1 MRDERL
7 RLLLPSH
14 WLNDS
19 SPHKAARLALF
30 TTVLFIILILSVK
43 HFRLGPWKVSYAAD
57 FKFDLLMHR
66 SKSRVRTAAH
76 NVERPAAATTTVPV
90 GRSVGPLSAL
100 RGGREGEQGA
110 AAHAPT
116 DRYCE
121 TKIVSPED
129 GALGHRVRTMCPC
142 PSGKEKATCH
152 FLDSHATRTTHGDPR
167 VKGLKWFGSFTNLST
182 RRPRSNGGI
191 KDAPAQEHDGSIGGA
206 KSAAAGG
213 RSVDDA
219 ESSLRNPGYARSSDM
234 YTHVG
239 TVPRSE
245 KTTRR
250 SWRGVKEKKK
260 SKREEEEGGVSGGGQ
275 SQGKA
280 GEHVQDSPLLSAL
293 SSLSVTSLDR
303 PAPVSAPA
311 RSLPDTPT
319 PSWASPLT
327 SAPDGRCCSR
337 PPGNPA
343 KIQGAPSRSG
353 EASEPSDMTTNR
365 VVSPQDVYVPMDPI
379 AEAARD
385 RQERAQEATDP
396 ANGSQEVASGERRRH
411 VTGGGGEYVKVSESL
426 VVKDGDFL
434 IRDSQSSQG
443 DFVLTS
449 RWEQTTLHFL
459 VRQTAV
465 QSSDAYTRVQYSLE
479 GECFDTLQALVH
491 FYVGSRA
498 VLTRWSGAQIH
509 QPVNRML
516 PLSYLDTAFCTTV
529 SPPSCHGEGT
539 VRPRRRSNTTQPTSS
554 PNSGNN
560 RSHPHQHQDSLSSD
574 SDGSC
579 YTELY
584 PGPQSYVE
592 RLRVEE
598 GPSKYESR
606 LMPLENKPLEVAIL
620 RRVKELLAEID
631 PRTAAKHIT
640 KADCMVARILEV
652 TPEVQRMMGVSSGME
667 LLTLPHGQQL
677 RLDLLERFQTMAI
690 TLAVDVLGCTG
701 TTEERASLLH
711 KIIQIAAE
719 LKSTM
724 GNMFGFAAV
733 MRALELP
740 QVSRLELTWMALRQR
755 HTEGAILYEKTLR
768 PFMKSLNSGRES
780 CPLSTTT
787 FPHVLPL
794 LSLLEKSVAVGEGA
808 EPWETVEVGVDVVMF
823 HLGAAR
829 TIAQLGGIYRSNAE
843 SKLQDAVT
851 FDVAGF
857 QEHSEVLELFQT
869 DFQLRLLWGSRGATE
884 NRALRYAKFDQVLTA
899 LSNKL
904 EPPVRSR

>member
-1 MRDERL
+1 MSKRK
-7 RLLLPSH
+7 
-14 WLNDS
+14 LNEIMCSGIRKTETAD
-19 SPHKAARLALF
+19 
-30 TTVLFIILILSVK
+30 V
-43 HFRLGPWKVSYAAD
+43 VS
-57 FKFDLLMHR
+57 R
-66 SKSRVRTAAH
+66 
-76 NVERPAAATTTVPV
+76 
-90 GRSVGPLSAL
+90 
-100 RGGREGEQGA
+100 
-110 AAHAPT
+110 
-116 DRYCE
+116 
-121 TKIVSPED
+121 
-129 GALGHRVRTMCPC
+129 
-142 PSGKEKATCH
+142 
-152 FLDSHATRTTHGDPR
+152 
-167 VKGLKWFGSFTNLST
+167 GLKWFGSFTNLST

-411 VTGGGGEYVKVSESL
+411 VTGGGGEYVKFSRGKFCLEPPSDKQRKQLEEELKLSGTNLRSHGWYHGHIPWQVSESL

-539 VRPRRRSNTTQPTSS
+539 VRPRSPSSLHHREADLSRGRDNHSAGESSPSTPNSNNTPQPRSPCSGQAASVAPSPSLSRRSNTTQPTSS

-598 GPSKYESR
+598 GSVAVDPLRLEDGTGFFSPMVEAVSSFRPSKYESR

-843 SKLQDAVT
+843 SKLQ
-851 FDVAGF
+851 GF